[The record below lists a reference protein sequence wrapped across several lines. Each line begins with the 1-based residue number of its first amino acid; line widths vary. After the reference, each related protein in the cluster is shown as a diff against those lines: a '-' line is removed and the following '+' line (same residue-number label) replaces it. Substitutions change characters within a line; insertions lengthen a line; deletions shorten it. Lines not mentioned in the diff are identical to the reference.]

1 MKLPWITIVPYRSF
15 GTAEQLFV
23 KGRVLCNRPLP
34 PAGARDSRWQNFY
47 AMARR
52 LTSHEVPGAKVAAT
66 VGTQRWQTVA
76 DEEGYFTLCLPLAQP
91 ADPSLR
97 WHAVPLELVAPAAR
111 NAPVQVTAPVMI
123 PSPAARFAVV
133 SDIDDTVIQSHA
145 ASLLRAV
152 FEIFFSNART
162 RLPFAGVAALYQAL
176 QRGMNG
182 QEHNPIFYVSS
193 SPWNFY
199 DLLVEFLERQQLPA
213 GPMFLRDYG
222 LTHLF
227 TTLSHRNKLKP
238 IRWLLDTYPALS
250 FLLIGDSG
258 QQDPELYSELIPAYP
273 GRIAAIFIRDVS
285 GWHRDLRVDNLGRA
299 AQSQGVPMYRVA
311 DSLAAAEKAAALGL
325 IPAAALAGVQQA
337 VARER
342 RTSAGSPHNR
352 RTKWKG

>member
-1 MKLPWITIVPYRSF
+1 MNLPWITIVPYRSF
-15 GTAEQLFV
+15 GTTEKLFV

-34 PAGARDSRWQNFY
+34 PAGDRDSRWQNFY

-52 LTSHEVPGAKVAAT
+52 LTSHEVPGATVAAT

-76 DEEGYFTLCLPLAQP
+76 DDEGYFTLCLPLARQV
-91 ADPSLR
+91 DPSMC

-123 PSPAARFAVV
+123 PSPTARFAVV

-176 QRGMNG
+176 QRGMSG

-222 LTHLF
+222 LA
-227 TTLSHRNKLKP
+227 HRNKLKP

-273 GRIAAIFIRDVS
+273 HRIAAIFIRDVS
-285 GWHRDLRVDNLGRA
+285 GRHRDLRVDKLGKA

-337 VARER
+337 VAQEQREY
-342 RTSAGSPHNR
+342 AVIP
-352 RTKWKG
+352 